1 MSTVEA
7 PPATGGSETTPQRRP
22 GFSWRFVTPLYM
34 GSALNP
40 INSTAIATALVAIA
54 AAMGVP
60 VGRTAILVSV
70 LYLTCTVAQPTA
82 GKLSEE
88 LGPRRIYLAG
98 IVILLLGGIVG
109 GLGQNLATLVVA
121 RVLIGVG
128 TSAGYPS
135 AMVLIRRR
143 ADAAGLGEPPGNVL
157 GGLAIAG
164 QVTVAI
170 GPTIGGLLIGWFDW
184 RAAFLLNVPIAL
196 LALAMA
202 AFWLPKDEPVA
213 NDHGPRDILARI
225 DVIGIAGFAAAMTA
239 LLVFLLSLPNPDW
252 IALALSIGCGTALV
266 AWELRAGRPFIDM
279 RLLASNGAL
288 TRTYLRSSLTLVG
301 VYVILYGLTQWI
313 EAARGLSAEEAGL
326 VLIPMGAIAALI
338 SRPISRRNLVRGPLI
353 ISALFL
359 LLGALATLF
368 LTHTSPIIAIIGVSV
383 LFGVTTGATSVAN
396 QTALYREAPADVVG
410 TASGL
415 LRTFSYV
422 GSIAAATITGIA
434 FRSRVSDGG
443 LHAMSYIL
451 LGVGLVVLFL
461 TVFDRRLGA
470 QPAGAQGR

>member
-7 PPATGGSETTPQRRP
+7 PPAAAPSDAIPERRP

-54 AAMGVP
+54 AAMGMP

-82 GKLSEE
+82 GKLAEE
-88 LGPRRIYLAG
+88 FGPRRVYLAG
-98 IVILLLGGIVG
+98 IVVLLIGGIVG
-109 GLGQNLATLVVA
+109 GLGQNLGTLVVA
-121 RVLIGVG
+121 RILIGIG

-143 ADAAGLGEPPGNVL
+143 AAAAGLREPPGNVL

-170 GPTIGGLLIGWFDW
+170 GPTVGGLLIGWFDW
-184 RAAFLLNVPIAL
+184 RAAFLINVPIAL
-196 LALAMA
+196 IALALAI
-202 AFWLPKDEPVA
+202 FWLPKDEPIATGSGV
-213 NDHGPRDILARI
+213 RDVLARI
-225 DVIGIAGFAAAMTA
+225 DLIGIVGFGAAMTA
-239 LLVFLLSLPNPDW
+239 LLVFLLSLPEPDW
-252 IALALSIGCGTALV
+252 IALGVSVVCGAALV
-266 AWELRAGRPFIDM
+266 TWELRAGRPFIDV

-313 EAARGLSAEEAGL
+313 EAARGLSADEAGL
-326 VLIPMGAIAALI
+326 LLIPMGAIAAVI

-353 ISALFL
+353 VSAVFL

-368 LTHTSPIIAIIGVSV
+368 LTHTSPIIVIIGVTV
-383 LFGVTTGATSVAN
+383 LFGVATGATSVAN
-396 QTALYREAPADVVG
+396 QTALYRQAPADVLG

-451 LGVGLVVLFL
+451 LGVGLAVLVL

-470 QPAGAQGR
+470 RPVPA

>member
-7 PPATGGSETTPQRRP
+7 APAPDAGETTPQRRP

-40 INSTAIATALVAIA
+40 INSTAIATGLVAIA

-88 LGPRRIYLAG
+88 LGPRRVYLAG
-98 IVILLLGGIVG
+98 IMILLLGGIVG

-121 RVLIGVG
+121 RILIGVG

-143 ADAAGLGEPPGNVL
+143 AAAAGLSEPPGNVL

-184 RAAFLLNVPIAL
+184 RAAFLLNIPIAL

-202 AFWLPKDEPVA
+202 TFWLPKDEPVA
-213 NDHGPRDILARI
+213 TGRGLRDILARI
-225 DVIGIAGFAAAMTA
+225 DLIGIIGFGAAMTA
-239 LLVFLLSLPNPDW
+239 LLVFLLSLPSPDW
-252 IALALSIGCGTALV
+252 IALGLSILCGATLV

-353 ISALFL
+353 VSAVFL

-383 LFGVTTGATSVAN
+383 LFGITTGATSVAN

-434 FRSRVSDGG
+434 FRTRVSDGG

-451 LGVGLVVLFL
+451 LGVGLVVLLL

-470 QPAGAQGR
+470 RPTSA

>member
-1 MSTVEA
+1 
-7 PPATGGSETTPQRRP
+7 
-22 GFSWRFVTPLYM
+22 
-34 GSALNP
+34 
-40 INSTAIATALVAIA
+40 
-54 AAMGVP
+54 
-60 VGRTAILVSV
+60 
-70 LYLTCTVAQPTA
+70 
-82 GKLSEE
+82 
-88 LGPRRIYLAG
+88 
-98 IVILLLGGIVG
+98 
-109 GLGQNLATLVVA
+109 VVA
-121 RVLIGVG
+121 RILIGVG
-128 TSAGYPS
+128 TSAGYPA

-143 ADAAGLGEPPGNVL
+143 AAAAGLSEPPGNVL

-196 LALAMA
+196 FALAMA

-213 NDHGPRDILARI
+213 TGRGPRDILARI
-225 DVIGIAGFAAAMTA
+225 DLIGIVGFGAAMTA
-239 LLVFLLSLPNPDW
+239 LLVFLLSLPSPDW
-252 IALALSIGCGTALV
+252 IALGLSIGCGAALV

-313 EAARGLSAEEAGL
+313 EAARGLSADEAGL

-353 ISALFL
+353 VSAVFL
-359 LLGALATLF
+359 LLGALATRF

-396 QTALYREAPADVVG
+396 QTALYREAPADAVG

-470 QPAGAQGR
+470 RPTSA